1 MNSSQVP
8 RGSSMPLVIFIVFLI
23 AVIIGLVVYFLMF
36 HKPSMEKCSN
46 LYQSNICTK
55 TYCTTTFPGPSM
67 EWKPKL
73 DAGDGFLQVDLD
85 HDTTSAVGG
94 IYKTE
99 LSNVSTDF
107 DSNVCTFLDTKDM
120 NDYHPL
126 IPPDSGGPPS
136 QIDTA
141 NILCSNVLTDLD
153 KDLTTYSSDFF
164 VRGKLLDLRNEVLD
178 ACRTNPGSSTSPPT
192 QQAINDTTTIPTA
205 YFREK
210 GAISDVFCK
219 PKPYLI

>member
-73 DAGDGFLQVDLD
+73 AAGDGFLQVDLD

-94 IYKTE
+94 IYKTG
-99 LSNVSTDF
+99 LSDVSIEF
-107 DSNVCTFLDTKDM
+107 DSNVCTFLNTKDM
-120 NDYHPL
+120 KAYHPL
-126 IPPDSGGPPS
+126 ATGSTTNLDA
-136 QIDTA
+136 TKV
-141 NILCSNVLTDLD
+141 LCSNVLTDLD

-178 ACRTNPGSSTSPPT
+178 ACRTNPSTDTSPPT
-192 QQAINDTTTIPTA
+192 QQAISDATTIPATH
-205 YFREK
+205 FK
-210 GAISDVFCK
+210 KDGQISNVFCK
-219 PKPYLI
+219 PKTYLV